1 MLVDDHTVLRDSL
14 KAYLALYPDLE
25 VVGEAADGIEALS
38 KVRQLHP
45 DILLLDLAMPGLG
58 GVDVLRR
65 IRKDAPECKV
75 VVLTQHE
82 LPEYILPAL
91 REGAKGYILKRAGG
105 NEVVQAIRAVAQGES
120 YLHPAITS
128 FIIEAAL
135 RPDIPSRTGD
145 SAEDLTE
152 REREVLVL
160 IGEGKTNAEIAANL
174 NLSAKTVSNYISSVL
189 LKVHA
194 TDRAKLMLMALEAG
208 MGQKT
213 TGSE

>member
-1 MLVDDHTVLRDSL
+1 MATPIRVMLVDDHTVLRDSL
-14 KAYLALYPDLE
+14 KAYLALYPDIE

-45 DILLLDLAMPGLG
+45 DIVLLDLAMPGLS

-65 IRKDAPECKV
+65 IRKDAPDCKV

-135 RPDIPSRTGD
+135 RPDLPSRAGGP
-145 SAEDLTE
+145 AEDLTE
-152 REREVLVL
+152 REREVLAL
-160 IGEGKTNAEIAANL
+160 IGEGKTNAEIAAL
-174 NLSAKTVSNYISSVL
+174 LSISAKTVDKHRASVMSKL
-189 LKVHA
+189 NI
-194 TDRAKLMLMALEAG
+194 TTRAGLIKYALS
-208 MGQKT
+208 KK
-213 TGSE
+213 